1 MKDHMSNEPSTRR
14 LKVRFTVE
22 YEALVCVGED
32 DNITDAVSDIDIP
45 ERPGCEYVAGT
56 FEVERVFEE
65 ESGKAVEWQRDE
77 EDELD
82 DNDDID
88 D

>member
-1 MKDHMSNEPSTRR
+1 MSNEPSPRR

-32 DNITDAVSDIDIP
+32 DNISDAVSDIDIP
-45 ERPGCEYVAGT
+45 ERPGCEYVADT
-56 FEVERVFEE
+56 FEVQQVSDEE
-65 ESGKAVEWQRDE
+65 TGEPVEWQRDE

-82 DNDDID
+82 EDDD
-88 D
+88 

>member
-1 MKDHMSNEPSTRR
+1 MSSEPSPRR

-32 DNITDAVSDIDIP
+32 DNITDAVCDIDIP
-45 ERPGCEYVAGT
+45 ERPGCEYVADT
-56 FEVERVFEE
+56 FEVQRVVDEE
-65 ESGKAVEWQRDE
+65 TGKPVEWQRDE
-77 EDELD
+77 ENELD